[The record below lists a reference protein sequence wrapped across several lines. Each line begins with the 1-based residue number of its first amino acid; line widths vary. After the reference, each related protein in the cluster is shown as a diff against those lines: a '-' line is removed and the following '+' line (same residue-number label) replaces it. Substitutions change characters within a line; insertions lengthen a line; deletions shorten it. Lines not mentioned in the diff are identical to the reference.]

1 MASYGSLHSG
11 SNNAPTHNI
20 ESCDDRPSATERC
33 PLLPNPNGI
42 GYLSASPSRRVIEED
57 RVTINDILEE
67 EAGALLPLLT
77 KSTTPLGIEV
87 EPIPALAIEPDE
99 NGDLRLPR
107 DDTLRYTAKDDDE
120 ETGEV
125 RFHGGISTYQFWMIF
140 AGGHSPF
147 APGCHAFG
155 AERPCA

>member
-1 MASYGSLHSG
+1 MASYGSLH
-11 SNNAPTHNI
+11 HNI

-140 AGGHSPF
+140 AGGLSVCTGMSRF
-147 APGCHAFG
+147 
-155 AERPCA
+155 